1 MGLFRHSLSIFGGD
15 YVICRI
21 FLQSARMVVIRRTYN
36 VLGGAWVGIRAYPLE
51 RLVSAIIKALE
62 GTWDELFVG
71 TPDLTLAGEAFA
83 RVAEKRSSTKFAG
96 RQNGRPEA
104 CQNYTFPTN
113 SRSASSTNC
122 ESPASSR
129 AR

>member
-36 VLGGAWVGIRAYPLE
+36 ALGGAWVGIRAYPLK

-62 GTWDELFVG
+62 GTWG
-71 TPDLTLAGEAFA
+71 
-83 RVAEKRSSTKFAG
+83 
-96 RQNGRPEA
+96 
-104 CQNYTFPTN
+104 
-113 SRSASSTNC
+113 
-122 ESPASSR
+122 
-129 AR
+129 